1 MTSQQAPDGCQLIL
15 LSPLQIHFSQT
26 RIRSEFQDGRMINDT
41 LAEITGVLWEPQ
53 GSLSDP
59 VGEAV
64 GEAVQVGEAAVQG
77 EKCDAFAS
85 ASSSPLLATH
95 DGTEPKEQAD
105 ARRIVLLRGPFPC
118 IEVTK
123 WRCKLREADGAPKLD
138 PKTGLELYSHEV
150 RWFSFDN
157 RRLYCLQRAAAALWP
172 TEVRCEVVEV
182 PGTLARTRE
191 LRKFDTRTFG
201 CNVVVGRRDDKDAV
215 PWSWRLAVGLP
226 EEEQP
231 EEGVARPPSMRW
243 RGARGGASS
252 MTTRRRAKKSDAN
265 EQDDDEEES
274 SRGSEC
280 ARNTLLFVMV
290 YLLLRVALSIC
301 KHSFNVGTG

>member
-1 MTSQQAPDGCQLIL
+1 MISQQAPDGCQLIH

-26 RIRSEFQDGRMINDT
+26 RIRSEFQDGRLLSDT
-41 LAEITGVLWEPQ
+41 LAEITGVLWNPQ
-53 GSLSDP
+53 GNASDP
-59 VGEAV
+59 VGEMLGDAVRV
-64 GEAVQVGEAAVQG
+64 GEAVVNG
-77 EKCDAFAS
+77 EKCEAFSS
-85 ASSSPLLATH
+85 ATCSTLLN
-95 DGTEPKEQAD
+95 DGTEAEEQAD
-105 ARRIVLLRGPFPC
+105 ARRIVLLRGPFPA

-123 WRCKLREADGAPKLD
+123 WRCKLREPDGTPKLD

-157 RRLYCLQRAAAALWP
+157 RRLYCLQQAAAALWP
-172 TEVRCEVVEV
+172 IEVRCEVVEV

-201 CNVVVGRRDDKDAV
+201 CNVVVGRRDGTDVV

-243 RGARGGASS
+243 RGGRGGAASS
-252 MTTRRRAKKSDAN
+252 GTARRRTKKNEAN

-290 YLLLRVALSIC
+290 YLLLRVALSVC